1 MFLKKIELVNFRN
14 YKYCFIEFPTNK
26 TILVG
31 KNAQGKSNLLEAVYY
46 LATLTSNRASS
57 DSELIFW
64 GESLSKIKSLVKKSF
79 SEVKLDVQINKQGRK
94 ILKVNDI
101 KKSNYSSYLGN
112 LVIVNFG
119 VSDLLLLRGSP
130 SDRRKWLDVSISQ
143 LYPAY
148 SERLSKYNKI
158 RTQRN
163 NLLKDFKGNIYL
175 SKQQEDSLSVWDEQI
190 IIAGSNLVH
199 LRQKYLKEI
208 QPVADKKHKYISI
221 GEENLLIKY
230 NSTVTG
236 EFNTQD
242 DEVISPEKITEIYRD
257 IILNKRKEEI
267 IRAQT
272 LVGPHR
278 DDVLFFINN
287 INAET
292 YASQGQQR
300 TVILSLKL
308 AELDFIRNIT
318 GDNPVLLLDD
328 VLAELDQTRQNFLL
342 DSIQEDT
349 QTIITT
355 TDISNFEPVYLQGV
369 TVYNVKQGE
378 ITKVG

>member
-1 MFLKKIELVNFRN
+1 MFLKKLELVNFRN
-14 YKYCFIEFPTNK
+14 YKHCFVEFPTNK

-46 LATLTSNRASS
+46 LAVLSSNRSSS
-57 DSELIFW
+57 DSELVLW
-64 GESLSKIKSLVKKSF
+64 GESSAKIKAITEKSF
-79 SEVKLDVQINKQGRK
+79 NEVKLDIQINSPGRK
-94 ILKVNDI
+94 VLKVNNI

-112 LVIVNFG
+112 FIIVNFG

-130 SDRRKWLDVSISQ
+130 SDRRRWIDDSISQ

-163 NLLKDFKGNIYL
+163 NLLKDLKGNINL
-175 SKQQEDSLSVWDEQI
+175 SKIQEDSLSVWDEQLLI
-190 IIAGSNLVH
+190 TGSNLIH

-208 QPVADKKHKYISI
+208 QPIADVKHKYISI

-230 NSTVTG
+230 SSTVTG
-236 EFNTQD
+236 EFNSRD
-242 DEVISPEKITEIYRD
+242 DEVMSPEKIAEIYRD
-257 IILNKRKEEI
+257 IIIEKRREEI

-272 LVGPHR
+272 VVGPHR
-278 DDVLFFINN
+278 DDILFFINN

-308 AELDFIRNIT
+308 AELDFIHSVT
-318 GDNPVLLLDD
+318 GENPVLLLDD

-342 DSIQEDT
+342 DSIKEDT

-355 TDISNFEPVYLQGV
+355 TDISKFDPVYLKGV
-369 TVYNVKQGE
+369 TIYNVKQGE
-378 ITKVG
+378 ILKIG

>member
-1 MFLKKIELVNFRN
+1 MFLKRLELVNFRN
-14 YKYCFIEFPTNK
+14 YKHSFVEFPTNK

-46 LATLTSNRASS
+46 LATLSSNRTSS
-57 DSELIFW
+57 DGELILW
-64 GESLSKIKSLVKKSF
+64 GEVSAKVKAIVEKSF
-79 SEVKLDVQINKQGRK
+79 SEVKLDVQINQQGRNV
-94 ILKVNDI
+94 LKVNDI
-101 KKSNYSSYLGN
+101 KKNNYSGYLGN
-112 LVIVNFG
+112 LIIVNFG

-130 SDRRKWLDVSISQ
+130 SDRRKWIDISISQ

-158 RTQRN
+158 RIQRN
-163 NLLKDFKGNIYL
+163 NLLKDFKGNINL

-190 IIAGSNLVH
+190 VITGSNLIH

-208 QPVADKKHKYISI
+208 QPVADIKHKYISI

-230 NSTVTG
+230 SSTVTG
-236 EFNTQD
+236 EFNSQG
-242 DEVISPEKITEIYRD
+242 DEVMSPEKIAEIYRD
-257 IILNKRKEEI
+257 VIISKRKEEL

-272 LVGPHR
+272 VVGPHR
-278 DDVLFFINN
+278 DDILFFINN

-308 AELDFIRNIT
+308 AELDFVRNVT
-318 GDNPVLLLDD
+318 GENPVLLLDD

-342 DSIQEDT
+342 DSIKEDT

-369 TVYNVKQGE
+369 TIYNVKQGE
-378 ITKVG
+378 ILNIG

>member
-1 MFLKKIELVNFRN
+1 MFLKKLELVNFRN
-14 YKYCFIEFPTNK
+14 YKQCFVEFPTNK

-46 LATLTSNRASS
+46 LATVSSNRASN
-57 DSELIFW
+57 DGELVLW
-64 GESLSKIKSLVKKSF
+64 GESAAKIKAIVEKSF
-79 SEVKLDVQINKQGRK
+79 SEIKLDIQINFPGRK
-94 ILKVNDI
+94 VLKVNNI
-101 KKSNYSSYLGN
+101 KKSNYSGYLGN
-112 LVIVNFG
+112 LIIVNFG
-119 VSDLLLLRGSP
+119 VLDLLLLRGSP
-130 SDRRKWLDVSISQ
+130 SDRRRWIDDSISQ

-163 NLLKDFKGNIYL
+163 NLLKEFKGNINL
-175 SKQQEDSLSVWDEQI
+175 SKVQEDSLSVWDEQLVI
-190 IIAGSNLVH
+190 TGSNLIH

-208 QPVADKKHKYISI
+208 QPVADIKHKYISI

-230 NSTVTG
+230 SSTVTG
-236 EFNTQD
+236 VFNSKD
-242 DEVISPEKITEIYRD
+242 NEVMSPEKIAEVYREI
-257 IILNKRKEEI
+257 IIDKRREEI
-267 IRAQT
+267 VRAQT
-272 LVGPHR
+272 VIGPHR
-278 DDVLFFINN
+278 DDILFFINN

-318 GDNPVLLLDD
+318 GENPVLLLDD

-342 DSIQEDT
+342 DSIKEDT

-355 TDISNFEPVYLQGV
+355 TDISNFDPVYLKGV
-369 TVYNVKQGE
+369 TIYNVKQGE
-378 ITKVG
+378 VLKVG

>member
-1 MFLKKIELVNFRN
+1 MFLKAIELVNFRN
-14 YKYCFIEFPTNK
+14 YKHCFVEFPTNK
-26 TILVG
+26 TIFVG

-46 LATLTSNRASS
+46 LATLSSNRASH
-57 DSELIFW
+57 DSELVLW
-64 GESLSKIKSLVKKSF
+64 GESAAKIKARVEKSY
-79 SEVKLDVQINKQGRK
+79 SEIKLDIQINPPGRK

-101 KKSNYSSYLGN
+101 KKTNYSAYLGN
-112 LVIVNFG
+112 FIIVNFG

-130 SDRRKWLDVSISQ
+130 SDRRRWIDDSISQ

-148 SERLSKYNKI
+148 SDRLSKYNKI

-163 NLLKDFKGNIYL
+163 NLLKEFKGNLNL
-175 SKQQEDSLSVWDEQI
+175 SKTQEDSLSVWDEQLV
-190 IIAGSNLVH
+190 IAGSNLIH

-208 QPVADKKHKYISI
+208 QPVADIKHKYISI

-230 NSTVTG
+230 SSTVTG
-236 EFNTQD
+236 EFNSKD
-242 DEVISPEKITEIYRD
+242 NEVLSPEKIAEIYSD
-257 IILNKRKEEI
+257 TIQEKRKEEI

-272 LVGPHR
+272 LIGPHR
-278 DDVLFFINN
+278 DDILFFIND

-318 GDNPVLLLDD
+318 GENPVLLLDD

-342 DSIQEDT
+342 DAIKEDT

-355 TDISNFEPVYLQGV
+355 TDISNFDPVYLKGV
-369 TVYNVKQGE
+369 TIYNVKQGE
-378 ITKVG
+378 ILKVG